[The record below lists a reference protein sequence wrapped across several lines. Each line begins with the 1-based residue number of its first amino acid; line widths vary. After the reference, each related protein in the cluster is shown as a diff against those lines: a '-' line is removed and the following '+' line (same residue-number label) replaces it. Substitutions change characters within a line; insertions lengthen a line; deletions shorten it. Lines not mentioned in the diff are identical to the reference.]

1 MPMRDM
7 PAAAARPWRIDE
19 RTAFRAAVLIYL
31 VTTAW
36 GVLNDGFHSDDWRHV
51 NGTSPLWTA
60 IEGRWLLEVIF
71 RDLFGE
77 RFLLPVQ
84 VTLAFPC
91 FWWVARTVAAHA
103 APEAARPAATLA
115 IFAVSV
121 NHIYMADTLSFE
133 SNVFAYP
140 FALALSV
147 GAFELLWRVAGKGR
161 GAQALAIL
169 AAGQLLAF
177 SLAIYQTF
185 AEAGLII
192 PVLALL
198 RIDRVRFAAA
208 VRIAAVGALAT
219 AIAVVLY
226 FAEWHAYA
234 ALRGIEIAA
243 QRFQT
248 TDAAGF
254 AEKISAL
261 PAVLRSLHTGT
272 LMHVPRVLRVT
283 LGLFALGAL
292 ALLALGWLNHG
303 KGARV
308 LSAFRLAIGAGLA
321 FFVFPILFWLGYE
334 TYWPPGRAFAY
345 LGSWIPAVAIAGLT
359 LASGP
364 ARWRRGLVAAGAAA
378 IALVALVFALTA
390 SAFWSDSARLGA
402 RDADLARAIRAKL
415 ATLEGFVGPPFR
427 LVGSVDYPDLSWGS
441 LAGWSSFHAGN
452 PNIGIFRA
460 LFGDTVETGV
470 LPASPRACRAFP
482 AEDSAYLHDGIAYL
496 CLEDRRPFVEEMSC
510 APLSA
515 GGAICLGPKVFAH
528 VAPACLETERGG
540 PEMRVAFHFEGRSFA
555 PERSFTGGSDAV
567 RMEDGCYTLA
577 LAPNPKGLKSITV
590 RLAGPDGATL
600 WDEDVNLA
608 ALRPPRKP

>member
-1 MPMRDM
+1 MPMSDM
-7 PAAAARPWRIDE
+7 KAPTVRPWPIDE
-19 RTAFRAAVLIYL
+19 RTAFLAAVLLYV

-71 RDLFGE
+71 RDLLGE

-91 FWWVARTVAAHA
+91 FWWVARILAAHA
-103 APEAARPAATLA
+103 APEGARPAAALA
-115 IFAVSV
+115 IFAISV
-121 NHIYMADTLSFE
+121 NHIYMADALSFE

-147 GAFELLWRVAGKGR
+147 GAFELLWRVSGKGR
-161 GAQALAIL
+161 GVQALAVL
-169 AAGQLLAF
+169 GAAQLLAF

-198 RIDRVRFAAA
+198 RIDRVRFADA

-219 AIAVVLY
+219 AIAVALY
-226 FAEWHAYA
+226 LAEWRIYA
-234 ALRGIEIAA
+234 ALRGIEIASE
-243 QRFQT
+243 RFQT

-254 AEKISAL
+254 AEKIAAL

-272 LMHVPRVLRVT
+272 LMNLPRVLRFT

-292 ALLALGWLNHG
+292 ALLALGWLNRG

-308 LSAFRLAIGAGLA
+308 LTAFRLAIGAGLA

-334 TYWPPGRAFAY
+334 TYAPPGRAFAY

-364 ARWRRGLVAAGAAA
+364 ARWRQGLVATGAASVG
-378 IALVALVFALTA
+378 LVALVFALTA

-415 ATLEGFVGPPFR
+415 ATLEGFGGPPFR
-427 LVGSVDYPDLSWGS
+427 LVGSVDYPELSWGS

-482 AEDSAYLHDGIAYL
+482 AEDSAFIHDGIAYL
-496 CLEDRRPFVEEMSC
+496 CLQDFRPFVEEMSC
-510 APLSA
+510 APIRA
-515 GGAICLGPKVFAH
+515 GGTFCLGPRVFAH
-528 VAPACLETERGG
+528 VAPTCLDTARGG
-540 PEMRVAFHFEGRSFA
+540 PEMRVAFHYQGRSFA
-555 PERSFTGGSDAV
+555 PERSFTVASDAV
-567 RMEDGCYTLA
+567 RMEDGCHTLA
-577 LAPNPKGLKSITV
+577 LAPTPRHLEAMTV
-590 RLAGPDGATL
+590 RLLRPDGTEAWRERLELTDL
-600 WDEDVNLA
+600 KP
-608 ALRPPRKP
+608 LR